1 MNQIAAKR
9 QPIRAAIGAFVGTM
23 IEWYDFYIYGTAAA
37 LVFGDVFFASQD
49 PVMGVLAS
57 LGTFAIGFV
66 ARPVGALLFGHFG
79 DKVGRK
85 NSLIITLLLMGA
97 ATVLIG
103 VLPSYHSIGMS
114 AAVMLVL
121 LRLVQGVAV
130 GGEWGGA
137 VLIAAEHAPP
147 RWRTFLA
154 SAPQYGSPIGLI
166 LATLAFRTVSDLPQ
180 EDFLSWGWRIPFLL
194 SGILIIFAFI
204 IRAGINE
211 SPELEERLKEK
222 TVQNVIPAK
231 EIFLTKK
238 KSLVLGMGLCLLGVA
253 GFYFITTLMMTF
265 TTTSLGINR
274 SDMLEL
280 VSWVGVIELFAFPAG
295 SYIATRFGERF
306 LLIAMSGA
314 ALLFAVPMMMLIITG
329 NLTNIYIAIL
339 VATVFLAAHY
349 AVMAPF
355 LTRAFPVHLRYT
367 GISLCSSLSGAIFS
381 GLTPVIG
388 VWLVH
393 TYGVQWAP
401 LAGLFIFIAGISF
414 LCSIFLP
421 VEDSGSESFA
431 ARAAE
436 RMQKIETEPAKS

>member
-1 MNQIAAKR
+1 MSRIDAKR
-9 QPIRAAIGAFVGTM
+9 QPVRAAIGAFVGTM

-49 PVMGVLAS
+49 PIMGILAS

-85 NSLIITLLLMGA
+85 KSLIITLLLMGA

-103 VLPSYHSIGMS
+103 LLPGYQSIGVS
-114 AAVMLVL
+114 AAVLLVA

-180 EDFLSWGWRIPFLL
+180 EDFLSWGWRVPFLL
-194 SGILIIFAFI
+194 SGILIILAFI

-211 SPELEERLKEK
+211 SPELEERLKEQS
-222 TVQNVIPAK
+222 VQNVIPAK
-231 EIFLTKK
+231 EIFLTRKT
-238 KSLVLGMGLCLLGVA
+238 SLALGMGLCLLGVA

-265 TTTSLGINR
+265 TTTSLGISR

-280 VSWVGVIELFAFPAG
+280 VSWVGVIELIAFPAG

-306 LLIAMSGA
+306 LLVITSGA

-329 NLTNIYIAIL
+329 DLTNIYIAIL
-339 VATVFLAAHY
+339 TATLFLAAHY

-367 GISLCSSLSGAIFS
+367 GISLSSSLSGAIFS

-393 TYGVQWAP
+393 EFGVQWAP
-401 LAGLFIFIAGISF
+401 LASLFIFIAGVSF

-421 VEDSGSESFA
+421 VEDKESESFA

-436 RMQKIETEPAKS
+436 RA

>member
-1 MNQIAAKR
+1 MTQATIER
-9 QPIRAAIGAFVGTM
+9 QPIRAALGAFVGTM

-37 LVFGDVFFASQD
+37 LVFGDVFFASTD
-49 PVMGVLAS
+49 PIMGILAS

-66 ARPVGALLFGHFG
+66 ARPFGALLFGHFG

-85 NSLIITLLLMGA
+85 KSLIITLLLMGV

-103 VLPSYHSIGMS
+103 LLPSFHSIGLT
-114 AAVMLVL
+114 AAVLLVV

-154 SAPQYGSPIGLI
+154 SAPQYGSPVGLI

-180 EDFLSWGWRIPFLL
+180 EDFLSWGWRVPFLL
-194 SGILIIFAFI
+194 SGVLIIFAFI

-211 SPELEERLKEK
+211 SPELLERLKEK
-222 TVQNVIPAK
+222 SVQSVIPAK
-231 EIFLTKK
+231 EIFRTKK
-238 KSLVLGMGLCLLGVA
+238 MSLLLGMGLCLLGVA

-274 SDMLEL
+274 SDMLVL
-280 VSWVGVIELFAFPAG
+280 ISWVGVVELFAFPAG
-295 SYIATRFGERF
+295 SYIATRYGERF
-306 LLIAMSGA
+306 LLVAMAGA
-314 ALLFAVPMMMLIITG
+314 ALLFAIPMMMLIVSG

-339 VATVFLAAHY
+339 GATVFLAAHY

-393 TYGVQWAP
+393 KYGVQWAP
-401 LAGLFIFIAGISF
+401 LAFLFIFIAGASF
-414 LCSIFLP
+414 VSSLLLP
-421 VEDSGSESFA
+421 VDDSAAE
-431 ARAAE
+431 ARA
-436 RMQKIETEPAKS
+436 TPATDPVQSSA

>member
-1 MNQIAAKR
+1 MTQAAIER
-9 QPIRAAIGAFVGTM
+9 QPVRAALGAFVGTM

-37 LVFGDVFFASQD
+37 LVFGDVFFASTD

-66 ARPVGALLFGHFG
+66 ARPFGALLFGHFG

-85 NSLIITLLLMGA
+85 KSLIITLLLMGI

-103 VLPSYHSIGMS
+103 LLPGFHSIGLT
-114 AAVMLVL
+114 AAVLLVL
-121 LRLVQGVAV
+121 LRLVQGIAV

-154 SAPQYGSPIGLI
+154 SAPQYGSPVGLI

-180 EDFLSWGWRIPFLL
+180 EDFLSWGWRVPFLL
-194 SGILIIFAFI
+194 SGVLIIFAFI

-211 SPELEERLKEK
+211 SPELLERLKEK
-222 TVQNVIPAK
+222 SVQSVIPAK
-231 EIFLTKK
+231 EIFRTKK
-238 KSLVLGMGLCLLGVA
+238 LALVLGMGLCLLGVA

-265 TTTSLGINR
+265 TTTSLGVNR

-280 VSWVGVIELFAFPAG
+280 ISWVRVVELFAFPAG
-295 SYIATRFGERF
+295 SYIATRYGERF
-306 LLIAMSGA
+306 LLVAMAGA
-314 ALLFAVPMMMLIITG
+314 ALLFAIPMMMLIVSA

-339 VATVFLAAHY
+339 GATVFLAAHY

-381 GLTPVIG
+381 GVTPVIG

-393 TYGVQWAP
+393 KYGVQWAP
-401 LAGLFIFIAGISF
+401 LSFLFIFIAGASF
-414 LCSIFLP
+414 VSSLLLP
-421 VEDSGSESFA
+421 VDDAVPDEA
-431 ARAAE
+431 AVPAPVAA
-436 RMQKIETEPAKS
+436 QGGV

>member
-1 MNQIAAKR
+1 MTQAAIER
-9 QPIRAAIGAFVGTM
+9 QPVRAALGAFVGTM

-37 LVFGDVFFASQD
+37 LVFGDVFFASTD

-66 ARPVGALLFGHFG
+66 ARPFGALLFGHFG

-85 NSLIITLLLMGA
+85 KSLIITLLLMGI

-103 VLPSYHSIGMS
+103 LLPGFHSIGLT
-114 AAVMLVL
+114 AAVLLVL
-121 LRLVQGVAV
+121 LRLVQGIAV

-154 SAPQYGSPIGLI
+154 SAPQYGSPVGLI

-180 EDFLSWGWRIPFLL
+180 EDFLSWGWRVPFLL
-194 SGILIIFAFI
+194 SGVLIIFAFI

-211 SPELEERLKEK
+211 SPELLERLKEK
-222 TVQNVIPAK
+222 SVQSVIPAK
-231 EIFLTKK
+231 EIFRTKK
-238 KSLVLGMGLCLLGVA
+238 LTLVLGMGLCLLGVA

-265 TTTSLGINR
+265 TTTSLGVNR

-280 VSWVGVIELFAFPAG
+280 ISWVGVVELFAFPAG
-295 SYIATRFGERF
+295 SYIATRYGERF
-306 LLIAMSGA
+306 LLVAMAGA
-314 ALLFAVPMMMLIITG
+314 ALLFAIPMMMLIVSA

-339 VATVFLAAHY
+339 GATVFLAAHY

-381 GLTPVIG
+381 GVTPVIG

-393 TYGVQWAP
+393 KYGVQWAP
-401 LAGLFIFIAGISF
+401 LSFLFIFIAGASF
-414 LCSIFLP
+414 VSSLLLP
-421 VEDSGSESFA
+421 VDDAVPDEA
-431 ARAAE
+431 AVPAPVAA
-436 RMQKIETEPAKS
+436 QGGV